1 MKIKGILITPNKEN
15 TKPRPYEL
23 EVNSYKDYYPL
34 LECDTFDIQTRNFNG
49 KYLDIYCDDEG
60 LFKEGNKTAIVTIN
74 DKGKIVEQIVGTV
87 FIVNH
92 NDEGDTISLTDE
104 EIKLV
109 LSTVETFVT
118 LDANGKGKTALTV
131 CVVEC

>member
-1 MKIKGILITPNKEN
+1 MKKIKGILITPNDKN
-15 TKPRPYEL
+15 TKPRVYEL

-34 LECDTFDIQTRNFNG
+34 LKCDTFDIQSRIFNG

-60 LFKEGNKTAIVTIN
+60 LFKENNEIAIVTTREDTIVE
-74 DKGKIVEQIVGTV
+74 KIVGNV
-87 FIVNH
+87 FIVSH
-92 NDEGDTISLTDE
+92 NDEGETISLTDE

-109 LSTVETFVT
+109 LSTVHILATP
-118 LDANGKGKTALTV
+118 LANGELKQQIV